1 MLRSLRKARSRDL
14 VDSMENWFG
23 VAHLDVERL
32 LVEWRWL
39 CSKPMTLIARNAYAD
54 LFLRDE
60 SGEIYQLD
68 VAVGKLAKVADS
80 EAQFH
85 ELATTPE
92 KRTEWFAEVDEQ
104 AAAARG
110 LKPTVTQCIGFSVPL
125 VFAQGGSP
133 NNTPYVVDLYEHV
146 SFLGD
151 LHRQISDVPD
161 GGKVRLVIAPKP

>member
-1 MLRSLRKARSRDL
+1 MA
-14 VDSMENWFG
+14 NWFG
-23 VAHLDVERL
+23 VDHLDVERL
-32 LVEWRWL
+32 LVKWRWL
-39 CSKPMTLIARNAYAD
+39 CSKPMTLVARSAYAD

-68 VAVGKLAKVADS
+68 VAVGKLAKVAES

-85 ELATTPE
+85 ELASSPE
-92 KRTEWFAEVDEQ
+92 KRNEWFAEVDEQ

-110 LKPTVTQCIGFSVPL
+110 LKPNATQCIGFSVPL
-125 VFAQGGSP
+125 VFAQGGSA

-151 LHRQISDVPD
+151 LHQQISDVPD

>member
-1 MLRSLRKARSRDL
+1 MG
-14 VDSMENWFG
+14 NWFG
-23 VAHLDVERL
+23 VDYLDVERL

-54 LFLRDE
+54 LFLRDD
-60 SGEIYQLD
+60 SGEIYKLD
-68 VAVGKLAKVADS
+68 VAVGKLAKVAGS
-80 EAQFH
+80 ESQFR
-85 ELATTPE
+85 ELAATPE
-92 KRTEWFAEVDEQ
+92 KRNEWFAEVDEQ

-110 LKPTVTQCIGFSVPL
+110 LKPNATQCIGFSVPL

-133 NNTPYVVDLYEHV
+133 RNTPYVVDLYEHV

>member
-1 MLRSLRKARSRDL
+1 
-14 VDSMENWFG
+14 MENWFG
-23 VAHLDVERL
+23 VDYLDVERL

-39 CSKPMTLIARNAYAD
+39 CAKPMTLIGRNAYAD
-54 LFLRDE
+54 LFLKDD

-68 VAVGKLAKVADS
+68 VAVGKLAKVAGS
-80 EAQFH
+80 EAQFR
-85 ELATTPE
+85 ELAATPE
-92 KRTEWFAEVDEQ
+92 
-104 AAAARG
+104 RG
-110 LKPTVTQCIGFSVPL
+110 LKPNATQCIGFSVPL

-133 NNTPYVVDLYEHV
+133 SNTPYVVDLYEHV